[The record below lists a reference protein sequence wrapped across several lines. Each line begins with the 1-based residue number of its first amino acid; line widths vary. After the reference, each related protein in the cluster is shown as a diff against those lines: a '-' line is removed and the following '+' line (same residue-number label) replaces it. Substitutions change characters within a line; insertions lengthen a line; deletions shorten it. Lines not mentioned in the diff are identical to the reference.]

1 MNRTMN
7 WYVICTRPRWE
18 LKIFKA
24 LSEQNIEAYC
34 PTYISMRQWS
44 DRKKKI
50 KQPYFNGYVFVRLEE
65 AERDR
70 VFGIP
75 GVIRYVFWQGKAA
88 KVQESEIQM
97 MKEYLDGEV
106 MEDARIERLSIGDEV
121 RFNRGVMKDHTA
133 LVEKIGAHKVRLV
146 LPVLGYRITARMAD
160 LVHRTT

>member
-24 LSEQNIEAYC
+24 LLEQEIEAYC
-34 PTYISMRQWS
+34 PTYTAIRQWS
-44 DRKKKI
+44 DRRKKI

-75 GVIRYVFWQGKAA
+75 GITRYVFWQGKAA
-88 KVQESEIQM
+88 KVQESEIQLM
-97 MKEYLDGEV
+97 REYLDGEV
-106 MEDARIERLSIGDEV
+106 MEDTRIERLSIGDEV
-121 RFNRGVMKDHTA
+121 RFSRGVLKDRTA
-133 LVEKIGAHKVRLV
+133 LVEKIGSHSVRLV

-160 LVHRTT
+160 LAP

>member
-7 WYVICTRPRWE
+7 WYVICVRPRWE

-24 LSEQNIEAYC
+24 LKEQDIEAYC
-34 PTYISMRQWS
+34 PTYMSMRQWS

-50 KQPYFNGYVFVRLEE
+50 KLPYFNSYIFVRLAE
-65 AERDR
+65 AERDL

-88 KVQESEIQM
+88 KVQESEIQL
-97 MKEYLDGEV
+97 MKEYLDGEIV
-106 MEDARIERLSIGDEV
+106 EEARIQQLSVGKEV
-121 RFNRGVMKDHTA
+121 TFTRGSMKGRTA
-133 LVEKIGAHKVRLV
+133 YVEKIGAHKVRLV

-160 LVHRTT
+160 LVP

>member
-1 MNRTMN
+1 MNRTKN

-24 LSEQNIEAYC
+24 LLEQGIEAYC
-34 PTYISMRQWS
+34 PIYTSVRQWS

-50 KQPYFNGYVFVRLEE
+50 SKPYFNSYVFVRLEE

-75 GVIRYVFWQGKAA
+75 GVVRYVFWLGKAA
-88 KVQESEIQM
+88 KVQESEIQLL
-97 MKEYLDGEV
+97 KEYLDGEAI
-106 MEDARIERLSIGDEV
+106 EDARIEQLAVGEEV
-121 RFNRGVMKDHTA
+121 RFARGALKDRTA
-133 LVEKIGAHKVRLV
+133 LVEKIGSHKVRLV

-160 LVHRTT
+160 LVP